1 MYFLYLDMMS
11 KHYKTVVGLHQHFKD
26 IQFQNLRKTFSSHIM
41 VLIDIVLHNM
51 CILTGESDCQK
62 SHG

>member
-1 MYFLYLDMMS
+1 MMS
-11 KHYKTVVGLHQHFKD
+11 KHYKTVVGLLQHFKD

-51 CILTGESDCQK
+51 CMLTGESDCQK
-62 SHG
+62 LRG